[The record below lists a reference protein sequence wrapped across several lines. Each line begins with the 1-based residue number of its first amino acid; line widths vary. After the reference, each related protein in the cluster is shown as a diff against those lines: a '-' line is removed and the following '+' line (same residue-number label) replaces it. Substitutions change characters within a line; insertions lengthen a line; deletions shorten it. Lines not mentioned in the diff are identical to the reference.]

1 MWTVVY
7 IARGKTEADRLKTI
21 LSEEGLLVKLRTLG
35 GTDTA
40 DERAAV
46 ELLVPEGEAQEAS
59 DIISAL

>member
-21 LSEEGLLVKLRTLG
+21 LSAEGLLVKLRTLG
-35 GTDTA
+35 GTDTE

-46 ELLVPEGEAQEAS
+46 ELLVPAGEAQEAS